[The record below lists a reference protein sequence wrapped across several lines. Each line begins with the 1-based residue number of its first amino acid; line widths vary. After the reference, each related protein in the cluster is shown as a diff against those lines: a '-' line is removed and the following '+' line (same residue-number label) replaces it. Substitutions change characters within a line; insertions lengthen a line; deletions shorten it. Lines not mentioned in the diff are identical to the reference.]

1 MPPVVPSQVWIKI
14 LFPLVFLVGF
24 GVLPAEKHVFDLSTN
39 IRVAVRDEQHAVAVK
54 ELYELLGYQPWR
66 IELWERAGIEQYL
79 QGEYE
84 LAIHDLNQV
93 GGGLTL
99 QGLDILANA
108 YEKSGQYAAA
118 SDVWLRLVVRRPSP
132 EEYDRL
138 VETLWKAGLQDAAI
152 RALRGWQQ
160 LEPFNPLVAHTLGL
174 FLAADHPEEAL
185 SQLTEAVRLKPD
197 YAADLDVMQRAFAL
211 ANLNAD
217 DGYRY
222 TVIGRALASLNQW
235 ELAEQSFAKA
245 TQANPTYAEAWAL
258 LGEAHLQLGQD
269 GSAELAKALELNPN
283 SVLSRALMAL
293 YLGRNERWDEAID
306 QLMQAARLEPDRAV
320 WRIEIGNLYAQKG
333 DLIAAQKEYKTAID
347 LEPRNAQAWFAL
359 ASFSYQYSFD
369 LEQTGEPAAREVLAI
384 NEKDARG
391 NDLLGAILV
400 ELGKDVDGEKYLMRA
415 QDLDPGLAEAHLH
428 LGSLYLQRQ
437 QMAGAYEQLSR
448 AVRLDPNGVTGELA
462 RRLLERYFDDPS
474 PGTPRP

>member
-14 LFPLVFLVGF
+14 LFPLVFMVGF
-24 GVLPAEKHVFDLSTN
+24 NVLPVEKQVFDLSAI
-39 IRVAVRDEQHAVAVK
+39 IRVAMRDGQHVVAVK

-66 IELWERAGIEQYL
+66 TELWERAGIEQYL
-79 QGEYE
+79 LGQNE
-84 LAIHDLNQV
+84 LAIHDLKQV
-93 GGGLTL
+93 ESRLTV
-99 QGLDILANA
+99 QGLDTLANA

-118 SDVWLRLVVRRPSP
+118 SDVWARVIARRPAP

-138 VETLWKAGLQDAAI
+138 VETLWKAGAMDEAI

-160 LEPFNPLVAHTLGL
+160 LEPFNPLVAYRLGL

-185 SQLTEAVRLKPD
+185 SQLTEAVRLKPE
-197 YAADLDVMQRAFAL
+197 YAADLEVMQRAFAL
-211 ANLNAD
+211 ADLNAD

-222 TVIGRALASLNQW
+222 TVIGRALANLNEW
-235 ELAEQSFAKA
+235 DLAARAFLKA

-269 GSAELAKALELNPN
+269 GSAELEKALEINPN

-293 YLGRNERWDEAID
+293 YLGRNQRWDEAIE
-306 QLMQAARLEPDRAV
+306 QLQQAARLEPDRAV

-333 DLIAAQKEYKTAID
+333 DLIAAQKEFQAAID
-347 LEPRNAQAWFAL
+347 LEPRNAQTWYAM
-359 ASFSYQYSFD
+359 ASFSYQYAFD

-400 ELGKDVDGEKYLMRA
+400 ELGKGADGEKYLMRA
-415 QDLDPGLAEAHLH
+415 QELNPGLAEAHLH

-437 QMAGAYEQLSR
+437 QMAGAYEELSR

-474 PGTPRP
+474 LGTPQP

>member
-1 MPPVVPSQVWIKI
+1 
-14 LFPLVFLVGF
+14 
-24 GVLPAEKHVFDLSTN
+24 FDLSAT
-39 IRVAVRDEQHAVAVK
+39 IRVAVRDGQHAVAVK
-54 ELYELLGYQPWR
+54 GLHKLLDYQPWR
-66 IELWERAGIEQYL
+66 TELWERAGIEQYL
-79 QGEYE
+79 QGQNE
-84 LAIHDLNQV
+84 LAIHDLKQAE
-93 GGGLTL
+93 GQLTIL
-99 QGLDILANA
+99 GLDTLANA

-118 SDVWLRLVVRRPSP
+118 SDMWARVVARQPTP

-138 VETLWKAGLQDAAI
+138 VETLWKAGAMDEAI

-160 LEPFNPLVAHTLGL
+160 LEPFNPQVAFRLGL
-174 FLAADHPEEAL
+174 FLSADHPEEAL

-211 ANLNAD
+211 ADLNAD

-222 TVIGRALASLNQW
+222 TVIGRALASLNEW
-235 ELAEQSFAKA
+235 DLAEQSFRKA

-269 GSAELAKALELNPN
+269 GSGELAKALELNPN

-293 YLGRNERWDEAID
+293 YLGRGERWDEAID
-306 QLMQAARLEPDRAV
+306 QLRQAARLEPDRAV

-333 DLIAAQKEYKTAID
+333 DLIAAQKEFQAAID
-347 LEPRNAQAWFAL
+347 LEPRNAQTWYAM
-359 ASFSYQYSFD
+359 ASFSYQYAFD
-369 LEQTGEPAAREVLAI
+369 LDQTGEPAAREVLAI

-391 NDLLGAILV
+391 NDLLGAILI
-400 ELGKDVDGEKYLMRA
+400 ELGRDVDGEKYLMKA
-415 QDLDPGLAEAHLH
+415 QELNPGLAEAYLH

-474 PGTPRP
+474 LGTPPP